1 MIHLNIRVCTLY
13 FNLAK
18 KRVPSSNKAYP
29 KIVTLG
35 NVIKAIYFL
44 RLKRT
49 VIEREARSYF
59 SLSRFTD
66 E

>member
-1 MIHLNIRVCTLY
+1 
-13 FNLAK
+13 
-18 KRVPSSNKAYP
+18 
-29 KIVTLG
+29 
-35 NVIKAIYFL
+35 VIKAIYFL